1 MIKRVT
7 IVNRLQVLRRRVLY
21 QNQQVF
27 VFHLL
32 ELRRG
37 RERRWSLL
45 RGLAI
50 YTMLSEEC
58 GFMSPDRVHQL
69 KLILLTIDQLQARL
83 ADYQCVVRC
92 RVGIEPCML
101 EMTV

>member
-7 IVNRLQVLRRRVLY
+7 IVNRLQVLCRRVVD

-37 RERRWSLL
+37 RERRCLL
-45 RGLAI
+45 RDLAI
-50 YTMLSEEC
+50 NTMLSEEC